1 SQDQLAYEELVTNI
15 LEEEDDVVACH
26 RQQIEDNMAL
36 VQEEMGLL
44 TQDPGPG
51 TWQKEIGLL
60 TQVEMPGG
68 SVDAYVRSLVEK
80 PGGSVDAYVEMPGG
94 SVDAYV
100 RSLDRVLERKIA
112 AVEKLRQDHLRQLL
126 MSEIAAVEKLR
137 QRLSEFQQRLKEEET
152 LSKTRR
158 L

>member
-1 SQDQLAYEELVTNI
+1 MQRLPIPARSLDNIELVTNI

-44 TQDPGPG
+44 TQ
-51 TWQKEIGLL
+51 
-60 TQVEMPGG
+60 VEMPGG
-68 SVDAYVRSLVEK
+68 SVESYVIR
-80 PGGSVDAYVEMPGG
+80 
-94 SVDAYV
+94 
-100 RSLDRVLERKIA
+100 LDRVLQRKIES
-112 AVEKLRQDHLRQLL
+112 VNKLR
-126 MSEIAAVEKLR
+126 E
-137 QRLSEFQQRLKEEET
+137 RLSEFQQRLKEEET